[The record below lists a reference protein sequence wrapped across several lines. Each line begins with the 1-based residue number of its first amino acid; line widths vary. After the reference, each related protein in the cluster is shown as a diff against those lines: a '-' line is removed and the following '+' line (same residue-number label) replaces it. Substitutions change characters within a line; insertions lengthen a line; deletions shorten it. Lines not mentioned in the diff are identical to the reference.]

1 MSAPQKILPG
11 EAKPGV
17 VIPIGKTGVVVKT
30 PQKGWAAWFKKHWIQ
45 GSAVLAIGL
54 PLVIATLYLG
64 LIASDRYAV
73 EVKFA
78 VRGQET
84 PAIDALGVF
93 GLGGGGGMGS
103 DSYMIVDYVRS
114 RSMFEEVSKSVD
126 VAKMF
131 SASSIDWFSR
141 LDSRQPI
148 ERIVEYW
155 GKMINVNYEPSTS
168 IIRVE
173 VSAYDKNDA
182 VKIANAV
189 TAAAEGLINRLS
201 TESRHDAL
209 KAATTEVERAEQRQR
224 MLRTAMRK
232 FREKEQISDPVRRA
246 GAQQEMIEKTRN
258 DIQKVETELQAAR
271 AFMKDDAPPI
281 IVLKNQKAAL
291 AKQIEALQKEIGGDQ
306 GGRDAKGEGRG
317 VASMLSSYEEL
328 EAERIF
334 AEKAYITAL
343 ASLERARFEADRK
356 QRFLAM
362 FEKPNLPQEARYP
375 ARLRGIL
382 EVLVATTILWG
393 LGVLIVLGIREHT

>member
-1 MSAPQKILPG
+1 MNAPQKILPG

-54 PLVIATLYLG
+54 PLAIATLYLG

-148 ERIVEYW
+148 ERIVDYW

-168 IIRVE
+168 IIRVGLRRH
-173 VSAYDKNDA
+173 
-182 VKIANAV
+182 V
-189 TAAAEGLINRLS
+189 T
-201 TESRHDAL
+201 
-209 KAATTEVERAEQRQR
+209 RQ
-224 MLRTAMRK
+224 
-232 FREKEQISDPVRRA
+232 
-246 GAQQEMIEKTRN
+246 
-258 DIQKVETELQAAR
+258 
-271 AFMKDDAPPI
+271 
-281 IVLKNQKAAL
+281 
-291 AKQIEALQKEIGGDQ
+291 
-306 GGRDAKGEGRG
+306 
-317 VASMLSSYEEL
+317 
-328 EAERIF
+328 
-334 AEKAYITAL
+334 
-343 ASLERARFEADRK
+343 
-356 QRFLAM
+356 
-362 FEKPNLPQEARYP
+362 
-375 ARLRGIL
+375 
-382 EVLVATTILWG
+382 
-393 LGVLIVLGIREHT
+393 